1 MTDREVE
8 VMREVEML
16 KSAGAIADR
25 DMHAWWAEYDGMMA
39 DYQSKRDGMI
49 CTQEDLLA
57 DLLGAIKVK
66 VERVNLSFST
76 YHNCGELILSWQ
88 ILHGKVLCSEKSRFL
103 VFKTT
108 IWQ

>member
-1 MTDREVE
+1 MADREVE

-25 DMHAWWAEYDGMMA
+25 DMHAWWAEYDKDMA

-57 DLLGAIKVK
+57 DLLSAIKVK
-66 VERVNLSFST
+66 VERVNLSLST
-76 YHNCGELILSWQ
+76 WQYYGELILSWQ
-88 ILHGKVLCSEKSRFL
+88 I
-103 VFKTT
+103 
-108 IWQ
+108 